1 MLRFF
6 INQDDRR
13 IIIISG
19 LTLVTLIL
27 LAGFSVYK
35 IMHPQTEAMITSGLN
50 VSSENMAKLI
60 ENQITHAISNTKAAS
75 THTFLI
81 QYKEKAI
88 YDEIKNEVII

>member
-35 IMHPQTEAMITSGLN
+35 IMQPQTEAMITSGLK

-60 ENQITHAISNTKAAS
+60 ENQITHAI
-75 THTFLI
+75 
-81 QYKEKAI
+81 
-88 YDEIKNEVII
+88 